1 MPEKEAWNIVLEE
14 LRGTLSKANFQTW
27 FNNTFFVKIEN
38 GEVYVGVPNDFV
50 KDWLNDKYKLKVLE
64 IMRGH
69 FPSVRSVTYTV
80 KQLRKDQNPPNN
92 QLNQDN
98 LEDRVA
104 PPLINLDNKE
114 DGLNPRYTF
123 RNFVIGGFN
132 ELAYASAQAIMKNP
146 GTTYNPFF
154 VYGNVGLGKTHLI
167 QATGAAIKQNFPN
180 KKVFYTTLDAYS
192 SDYVQSVQ
200 ANRQQQFKEKFKKY
214 DAIIIDDIQ
223 FISGKDKTQDE
234 LFHLFNNMYNENKQ
248 IIFSSDR
255 HPNFIIGLEDRL
267 KSRFHQGMIVDIN
280 SPEFESKMLILKE
293 KVANR
298 SNLISD
304 EVVKYVAQNFGGNIR
319 ELEGIVNVL
328 IVQTELKK
336 LPIDI
341 TEAKALL
348 KAHIKEKTSRTPE
361 EIISMIC
368 KYYNIDQKLVLGKTR
383 RQDIVYPRQICIY
396 FLREVFNM
404 AYQLIGEKLGGRD
417 HTTIMHSCEKIK
429 KDKETNPQIN
439 KELDE
444 IRQLLT

>member
-1 MPEKEAWNIVLEE
+1 MQEKEAWNIVLEE
-14 LRGTLSKANFQTW
+14 LRQTLSKANFQTW
-27 FNNTFFVKIEN
+27 FSGTFFLKMDN
-38 GEVYVGVPNDFV
+38 GEVYIGVPNDFV
-50 KDWLNDKYKLKVLE
+50 KDWLNDKYKIKVLE

-80 KQLRKDQNPPNN
+80 KQIKKDQNPLGPQAENKI
-92 QLNQDN
+92 
-98 LEDRVA
+98 A
-104 PPLINLDNKE
+104 PPLINIDSRE

-123 RNFVIGGFN
+123 RNFVIGSFN
-132 ELAYASAQAIMKNP
+132 ELAYASAQAIVKNP

-167 QATGAAIKQNFPN
+167 QATGQAIKQNFPN
-180 KKVFYTTLDAYS
+180 KKIFYTTLDAFS

-200 ANRQQQFKEKFKKY
+200 ANKQQQFKEKFKKY
-214 DAIIIDDIQ
+214 DSIIIDDIQ

-280 SPEFESKMLILKE
+280 NPEFESKMLILKE
-293 KVANR
+293 KVASK
-298 SNLISD
+298 SNLID
-304 EVVKYVAQNFGGNIR
+304 DDIIKYVAQNFGGNIR

-336 LPIDI
+336 MPISLS
-341 TEAKALL
+341 EAKALL
-348 KAHIKEKTSRTPE
+348 KTHIKEKTSRTPE

-368 KYYNIDQKLVLGKTR
+368 KYYNTDQKLIIGKTR

-429 KDKETNPQIN
+429 HDKEQNPQIN